1 MSGDRIDD
9 YIQKAE
15 EHDSVCQDGKDST
28 LVNQPILRQNTPE
41 GRRKLLESLLDFT
54 STVTTATGNNKIPV
68 SVYMREEANPTRAP
82 LEPGSVLSEGCATL
96 AEEYYKYCPHDRAG
110 LAGKRLFC
118 KILKRSLSN
127 FSSLID
133 LCENE
138 INKGDAVGAIR
149 ELRKADQEDLVSEEL
164 YGAAEAA
171 FKRNWNAKSKLP
183 AWTTVF
189 NGSVRKMGDLAP
201 KLPEECAPTEAKVR
215 ARFFDSLKLCKD
227 QDFRTELAVLKADKS
242 LTLAEIQGKLA
253 AVDPNAKSKPQT
265 NHEIHDGNNASVSS
279 AVTDSSVDQWG
290 ETVRLSPSGA
300 VLGVYYP
307 PRLSKHLPDAQKKDV
322 DNFFDERRQAGVT
335 SHLPYIGNREEDFCK
350 KLFSELK
357 AAQQAAQKE
366 SSGGRGGGGGGKG
379 GRGGGKGGGGGKG
392 DGKRDRDSDANEPAG
407 KRIKALIASVDSM
420 KSKLKRQE
428 KKIAELTKRNN
439 EAQVGAAEAMSPA
452 TKKEQDSDKKKGVR
466 FATPEGTASIKG
478 AIGSVQ
484 RIQKQKQDVE
494 AVSDPAS

>member
-9 YIQKAE
+9 YIQKTE

-28 LVNQPILRQNTPE
+28 LVNQRILRQNTPE

-54 STVTTATGNNKIPV
+54 STVTTAAGNNKIPV

-379 GRGGGKGGGGGKG
+379 GRGGGKGGGKGGGGGKG

-428 KKIAELTKRNN
+428 KKSR
-439 EAQVGAAEAMSPA
+439 S
-452 TKKEQDSDKKKGVR
+452 
-466 FATPEGTASIKG
+466 
-478 AIGSVQ
+478 
-484 RIQKQKQDVE
+484 
-494 AVSDPAS
+494 